1 MLKFFHAPDP
11 LVLPKTVRFPEI
23 KLKGSSKTNAQGYI
37 PFSHIYMT
45 SASQLGH
52 LCKAIDYDGRIIVM
66 GESGEKG
73 VLEHKRCPINL
84 SFRKEGIAS
93 ALKNSG
99 LEKNDSINVAIVNG
113 MGRGY
118 GDNVSGLGALQ
129 HFYRFLSSRFSDVKV
144 DLIQRNTA
152 LQGLI
157 YQRYSEVN
165 ETKQLPI
172 SVTEF
177 YQYDAYID
185 LTDLL
190 NFDQFHKMPLFD
202 FFLHALSM
210 QKKVLLK
217 RSKHTQLNIDTNERD
232 RLRNQ
237 ALIRAGL
244 GSRKLVL
251 MHPSASTGLRTMP
264 VETADRLVDY
274 ILSNSDALIVSC
286 VPLSSGH
293 QRVVNMSDLST
304 GIHEFVHIIAA
315 CDAVVSVGTVTY
327 HVSGSLKIPTYL
339 IPTVNADIESAKNLS
354 AVKVHMPKA
363 VKQFV
368 SEKHM
373 SRDETDI
380 SGVQPIW
387 ESVTEKDIA
396 GFLKKALS

>member
-23 KLKGSSKTNAQGYI
+23 HLKGSSRTNAEGFI

-52 LCKAIDYDGRIIVM
+52 LCKSIDNDGRIVVM
-66 GESGEKG
+66 GETGESG
-73 VLEHKRCPINL
+73 VLTHQRCPVNL

-93 ALKNSG
+93 ALKSSG
-99 LEKNDSINVAIVNG
+99 LEKQGAIHIAIING

-129 HFYRFLSSRFSDVKV
+129 HFYDFLCTRFSDVKI

-157 YQRYSEVN
+157 YQRYKEVN
-165 ETKQLPI
+165 ETRQLPI

-177 YQYDAYID
+177 YRYDAYID

-190 NFDQFHKMPLFD
+190 NFEQFHQLPLFD
-202 FFLHALSM
+202 FFLQALSM
-210 QKKVLLK
+210 QKKVRLK
-217 RSKHTQLNIDTNERD
+217 RSKHTRLNIDADERD
-232 RLRNQ
+232 QMRNQ
-237 ALIRAGL
+237 ALARAGL
-244 GSRKLVL
+244 GSKKLVL
-251 MHPSASTGLRTMP
+251 MHPSASTGLRSMP
-264 VETADRLVDY
+264 VEIANGIVENV
-274 ILSNSDALIVSC
+274 LSNSDALIVSC
-286 VPLSSGH
+286 VPLASDH

-304 GIHEFVHIIAA
+304 SIHEFVHIIAA
-315 CDAVVSVGTVTY
+315 CDAVISVGTVTY
-327 HVSGSLKIPTYL
+327 HVSGSLKMPTLL

-354 AVKVHMPKA
+354 SVKVHLPKS
-363 VKQFV
+363 VKKFV

-373 SRDETDI
+373 SRDEADI
-380 SGVQPIW
+380 SQVQPIW

-396 GFLKKALS
+396 GFLKKALG